1 MRNMINHNIAHATAL
16 LALAD
21 LSTAAAIRTNN
32 DKPQGLRKLYYSEK
46 GHEVTDVQ
54 TKCDQVIEGDPKQ
67 CMIVCIE
74 VTSVMNGD
82 ELVDEHSRVSQR
94 ECEAGWEHDGHRGD
108 DEDWKGQTEWPTY
121 SPTLFPTYNPTEWV
135 DDGYGADSKWTGDG
149 HESVVDWTDDGW
161 TRSTDE
167 SLASGGSKGGKS
179 GGHLE
184 GSQGGYSK
192 SSKSEGGYSKSSKSK
207 SGNGGSQSKT
217 SKSKGGKVE
226 SQSKSSKVYYFDN
239 VKGGGGS
246 GYSKSSKSIG
256 AGDVDDWEATILE
269 PTPDEWEAPSWSGGV
284 GIVEGNKGSGSS
296 KSSKPE
302 SASWFG
308 GTGPIKEVV
317 GSGTSKSSKLA
328 GDSREWESDKWSGEG
343 PIKSGKGS
351 GSSKSSKPAGGS
363 SDVLD
368 GRGSS
373 ADTDSDVES
382 GSWSGSGAQ

>member
-1 MRNMINHNIAHATAL
+1 MRECIAFDLIISNIVLFFGRHHHPIRTHHFNKEQIYPFVEAYSERYSQNYLPLSKDIIISINTMRNMINHSIAHATAL

-32 DKPQGLRKLYYSEK
+32 DKPHGGLRKLYYSEK

-74 VTSVMNGD
+74 VTSIKNGD

-94 ECEAGWEHDGHRGD
+94 VCEAGWEHDGHRGD
-108 DEDWKGQTEWPTY
+108 DEDWKGRHTEWPTY
-121 SPTLFPTYNPTEWV
+121 SPTLFPTYNPT
-135 DDGYGADSKWTGDG
+135 GADAKWTGDG
-149 HESVVDWTDDGW
+149 HESVVVVDWTDDGW

-226 SQSKSSKVYYFDN
+226 SQS
-239 VKGGGGS
+239 
-246 GYSKSSKSIG
+246 
-256 AGDVDDWEATILE
+256 
-269 PTPDEWEAPSWSGGV
+269 
-284 GIVEGNKGSGSS
+284 
-296 KSSKPE
+296 
-302 SASWFG
+302 
-308 GTGPIKEVV
+308 
-317 GSGTSKSSKLA
+317 
-328 GDSREWESDKWSGEG
+328 
-343 PIKSGKGS
+343 
-351 GSSKSSKPAGGS
+351 
-363 SDVLD
+363 
-368 GRGSS
+368 
-373 ADTDSDVES
+373 
-382 GSWSGSGAQ
+382 